1 MLNIIN
7 KTIEILRPIVNGKK
21 GMKSTFLTFG
31 RTLTKHT
38 KVLKNLKGYLS
49 IRQ

>member
-7 KTIEILRPIVNGKK
+7 KTIEIVNGKK